1 VFSTITGSGGF
12 RKDPGMTESGRTG
25 PQPDPPGEPAERSLV
40 PDAARPHTG
49 AASNA
54 AKLSGAQHVATLKL
68 AEVVMAIL
76 YCRQRLPLA
85 ASAALVREPHGEGTF
100 IRMVFLDDRQEPL
113 PVDQAMLAATAYLAG
128 KLDDDLAMAFGDR
141 NVIILK

>member
-1 VFSTITGSGGF
+1 MTVRGG
-12 RKDPGMTESGRTG
+12 TG

-40 PDAARPHTG
+40 SDTARPHAG

-85 ASAALVREPHGEGTF
+85 VSAALVREPHSEGTL

-113 PVDQAMLAATAYLAG
+113 PVDKSTVTATAYLAG
-128 KLDDDLAMAFGDR
+128 RLDDDLAMAFGDR